1 MTRDTH
7 ISRRDFL
14 YGLGRVTLVGLP
26 VTPGR
31 DSQRHFD

>member
-1 MTRDTH
+1 MTRDGH
-7 ISRRDFL
+7 MSRRNFL
-14 YGLGRVTLVGLP
+14 QSLSRVTLVGLP